1 MNSQIM
7 LYDLP
12 RFWAALYAALV
23 VSMLVMLVVTTP
35 SEASESC
42 MSKTEARQH
51 FGSVY
56 IYWHGQDHC
65 WDATPTRRHHRIQNV
80 QRNRQVH
87 EVKRKIDQPK
97 WHDSMSEMLP
107 DDQPVR
113 TTVQAPWVD
122 RWVDFEPPQLPIAAR
137 WVDIV
142 QVKSPPVIERKP
154 EPVISPRTVM
164 LVFIAIALAL
174 ALTLATIKLLF
185 RGMIH
190 E

>member
-1 MNSQIM
+1 MTERPHACRGDCCVDVGNVGGDNTIRSFRVLHEQ
-7 LYDLP
+7 D
-12 RFWAALYAALV
+12 RSASAFW
-23 VSMLVMLVVTTP
+23 
-35 SEASESC
+35 
-42 MSKTEARQH
+42 
-51 FGSVY
+51 FGY

-87 EVKRKIDQPK
+87 EVQRKSDQPK

-174 ALTLATIKLLF
+174 TLATIELLF